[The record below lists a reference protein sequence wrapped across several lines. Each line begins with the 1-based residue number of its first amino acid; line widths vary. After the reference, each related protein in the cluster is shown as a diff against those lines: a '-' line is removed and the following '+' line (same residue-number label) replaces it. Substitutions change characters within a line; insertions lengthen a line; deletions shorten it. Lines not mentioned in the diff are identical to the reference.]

1 VASPLLHN
9 SHGSRPTEVFEDFFP
24 DGVVAID
31 FAREARTLLIGTK
44 SGHVCLMNQNGD
56 RLVEDRG
63 FAGLRK
69 LVWSDNG
76 NIGVAVLGENRLVCF
91 DARLKPLW
99 DASITGRIISIAIA
113 PYGSHVAFS
122 SDSARLHIVT
132 ADRKE
137 IAKVETRRAME
148 HLTFLTEAPELI
160 GAAEF
165 GQLCRFDLTGKE
177 IWNERLMNNAGDMSV
192 SEGGKRIFLAA
203 FNHGVQVYDRK
214 GIQLGSFAID
224 GIPGRVSASATKDR
238 VAVMT
243 LENRI
248 FWLNFEGT
256 IQWAVDIS
264 QDPPA
269 HICTGPL
276 GDRLF
281 IATQSGCVLHV
292 AWP

>member
-1 VASPLLHN
+1 MASPLLHN
-9 SHGSRPTEVFEDFFP
+9 SHGSRPAEIVEDFFP
-24 DGVVAID
+24 DGVVALD
-31 FAREARTLLIGTK
+31 FADEARTLLVGTRA
-44 SGHVCLMNQNGD
+44 GHLCLMNQNGD
-56 RLVEDRG
+56 RVLEDRS
-63 FAGLRK
+63 FVGLRK
-69 LVWSDNG
+69 LVWSDSG
-76 NIGVAVLGENRLVCF
+76 NIGVAVLGDSRMLCF

-99 DASITGRIISIAIA
+99 DASITGRIVSIAIS
-113 PYGSHVAFS
+113 PHGGHIAFS
-122 SDSARLHIVT
+122 SDAARLHIVT

-137 IAKVETRRAME
+137 IAKVDTMRAME
-148 HLTFLTEAPELI
+148 HLTFLAEAPELI

-165 GQLCRFDLTGKE
+165 GQLCRFDLKGQE
-177 IWNERLMNNAGDMSV
+177 IWNERLMNNAGDMAV

-203 FNHGVQVYDRK
+203 FNHGVQVYDRS
-214 GIQLGSFAID
+214 GTQLGSFAID
-224 GIPGRVSASATKDR
+224 GIPCRVSASATKNR
-238 VAVMT
+238 VAVLT

-264 QDPPA
+264 PDPPV

-281 IATQSGCVLHV
+281 IATQSGCVLQV